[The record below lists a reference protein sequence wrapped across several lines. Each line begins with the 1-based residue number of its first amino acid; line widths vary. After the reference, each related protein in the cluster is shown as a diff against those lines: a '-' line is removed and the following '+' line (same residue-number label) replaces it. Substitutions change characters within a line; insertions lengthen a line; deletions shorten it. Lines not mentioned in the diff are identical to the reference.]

1 MNPVPA
7 IAPAPHADP
16 RGLSPTAICDV
27 IFGAALAA
35 GADAVWIEPQAEPP
49 HAYVL
54 TVEQHGRTVATAT
67 LDGRLG
73 AATIARL
80 AFIAQIDLVSRTV
93 GSAAVVVRG
102 PEVTAD
108 VVVTIRP
115 GRALRAELYVRRHGE
130 RRAVAG
136 RPIALKVG
144 DVVDHYRIAET
155 LGAGGMGRVYRAEH
169 TALAR
174 AFALKVMHGAP
185 PGDTEAVGRFVREA
199 RAAARIHHPN
209 IVDVFDFGYLG
220 DGRPYL
226 VMELLAGS
234 NLSGL
239 LGDPLPPAFVWSVA
253 RQVASG
259 LAAAHDA
266 GVIHADVSPSNIFVD
281 AEGRAKLVDFGLAQ
295 MRNETVALTEDKP
308 ADHVYGTPSYIAP
321 EQIRGLSAQEASD
334 QYALGAVIFEMLVG
348 TPPFVARSIR
358 ELCISH
364 LRSPVPELE
373 TPHGPLPAKATALV
387 NRCLAKRPEDRFARM
402 DDVVAAIADLER
414 SQRVEG
420 WQQWMAP

>member
-1 MNPVPA
+1 M
-7 IAPAPHADP
+7 
-16 RGLSPTAICDV
+16 C
-27 IFGAALAA
+27 
-35 GADAVWIEPQAEPP
+35 ADA
-49 HAYVL
+49 
-54 TVEQHGRTVATAT
+54 
-67 LDGRLG
+67 RL
-73 AATIARL
+73 
-80 AFIAQIDLVSRTV
+80 V
-93 GSAAVVVRG
+93 
-102 PEVTAD
+102 
-108 VVVTIRP
+108 
-115 GRALRAELYVRRHGE
+115 H
-130 RRAVAG
+130 
-136 RPIALKVG
+136 G